1 MDVVV
6 KSKLVGLI
14 LALSIIFFGLES
26 SYSILLFLIVMLSI
40 GIPHGSVDHII
51 AFINPEARKFDS
63 KLIFYTTYLSL
74 IIFNII
80 VWILSPFLGLLVFLI
95 ISCYHFG
102 ETQVIG
108 YNPTDN
114 KILNFV
120 IGANILLSLFLN
132 NIVELQEILY
142 IIPQFATLDLSAFD
156 SVFFLLIS
164 VGILMLSI
172 VNFDIKRKVPLY
184 AEITIL
190 YMVFFHTDLL
200 TSFALY
206 FGFCHSLPMLMLEF
220 KEFKTE
226 NFIKFYLK
234 TLPFTILSIF
244 FGFLL
249 YQFNN
254 DLLTSDNLILFVFI
268 VISSLTLPHVF
279 IMKDFVKDK

>member
-1 MDVVV
+1 MNVVV
-6 KSKLVGLI
+6 KSKLAGLI
-14 LALSIIFFGLES
+14 LAFSIIFFGLES
-26 SYSILLFLIVMLSI
+26 SYSILLFLVVMLSI

-63 KLIFYTTYLSL
+63 KLIFYVVYLSL
-74 IIFNII
+74 IVFNII
-80 VWILSPFLGLLVFLI
+80 LWVISPFLGLLVFLI

-142 IIPQFATLDLSAFD
+142 ILPQFASLDLSAFD
-156 SVFFLLIS
+156 SVFFLLVS
-164 VGILMLSI
+164 VAILMLSI
-172 VNFDIKRKVPLY
+172 VNFEIKRKVPLY

-220 KEFKTE
+220 KEFKTDS
-226 NFIKFYLK
+226 FMKFYLK
-234 TLPFTILSIF
+234 TLPFTILSII

-268 VISSLTLPHVF
+268 IISSLTLPHVF

>member
-1 MDVVV
+1 MNVVV
-6 KSKLVGLI
+6 KSKLAGLI
-14 LALSIIFFGLES
+14 LAFSIIFFGLES
-26 SYSILLFLIVMLSI
+26 SYSILLFLVVMLSI

-63 KLIFYTTYLSL
+63 KLIFYVVYLSL
-74 IIFNII
+74 IVFNII
-80 VWILSPFLGLLVFLI
+80 LWVISPFLGLLVFLI

-108 YNPTDN
+108 YNTTDN

-142 IIPQFATLDLSAFD
+142 ILPQFASLDLSAFD

-164 VGILMLSI
+164 VAILMLSI
-172 VNFDIKRKVPLY
+172 VNFEIKRKVPLY

-220 KEFKTE
+220 EEFKTDS
-226 NFIKFYLK
+226 FIKFYLK
-234 TLPFTILSIF
+234 TLPFTILSII

-254 DLLTSDNLILFVFI
+254 ELLTSDNLILFVFI
-268 VISSLTLPHVF
+268 IISSLTLPHVL